1 MPSKP
6 AGALATAARTVSRG
20 SLLGGGEGKP
30 SMASTVLAMASKAT
44 SSASGGASAAAASAK
59 PPPPSA
65 GGTAA
70 PAPAAAP
77 PPPAAS
83 KPSTSGTTAP
93 TSSSSAATK
102 PEATA
107 VNSRRARHDSQ
118 GRFNY
123 NLYNYLLLFMQC
135 NSNMIES

>member
-1 MPSKP
+1 MVH
-6 AGALATAARTVSRG
+6 AAVQKAPEQRGHGRRTG
-20 SLLGGGEGKP
+20 
-30 SMASTVLAMASKAT
+30 
-44 SSASGGASAAAASAK
+44 AASAK

-93 TSSSSAATK
+93 TTSSSAATK